1 LIKKVLLAFQFCTI
15 VPVNVSGDVTEKDVA
30 ASAAFFPLVGAF
42 QGLLTAVVACLLMK
56 VLPPDVVAALALVCL
71 ILTNGGFDLDGLADT
86 FDALAVKSSGD
97 IERDRAK
104 RLSVMRDSATGAIG
118 VIALIMTLLL
128 KFVLMRGLLSSFS
141 VLTAGTLFFLMATFS
156 KWINVPV
163 MYHGVSARKD
173 GLGKIFI
180 EHTGLGSIAL
190 STGIIAL
197 LTFLVAVLNLLGG
210 SPMNGVGLCVCFC
223 MSAYLLGLLAVKFLA
238 KRFGGLTGDHFGA
251 LTEACELLFL
261 LVAYIW
267 LQRSTL

>member
-1 LIKKVLLAFQFCTI
+1 LIKRVLLAFQFCTI

-42 QGLLTAVVACLLMK
+42 QGLLTAVAACLLMR
-56 VLPPDVVAALALVCL
+56 VLPPDVVAALALLGL

-97 IERDRAK
+97 IERDRTK

-118 VIALIMTLLL
+118 VIALVMTLLL
-128 KFVLMRGLLSSFS
+128 KFVLVGRILSGFS
-141 VLTAGTLFFLMATFS
+141 ISAAATLFVLMATFS

-180 EHTGLGSIAL
+180 EHAGLGSLAI
-190 STGIIAL
+190 STGIVVL
-197 LTFLVAVLNLLGG
+197 LIVSVAALNLLGG
-210 SPMNGVGLCVCFC
+210 SPMNGVLLSICFC
-223 MSAYLLGLLAVKFLA
+223 IGAYLLGLLAVKFFA

-251 LTEACELLFL
+251 LTEVCELLFL

-267 LQRSTL
+267 LQRSAL